1 MLDTDPNRH
10 ILLADDEPGI
20 RDSLGRYL
28 EQASYE
34 VTFAAD
40 GYEALDCMERQRF
53 FLVLTDIMMPKLNG
67 LELLAHVHENFPGTD
82 VIMITGNLDAD
93 YAIEALRHGAH
104 DYFQKPLHYDE
115 VLITVERVREKQRLK
130 RTEREMNTLKAAA
143 YETVIGFVQ
152 AVEEKDRDT
161 KGHSLR
167 VSVLTEELGRALDLD
182 DAALVTCRYAGLL
195 HDVGKIGIPESI
207 LNKPAALTGAEF
219 AIVRNHAII
228 GARILEPIT
237 FLQDVATAIRS
248 HHENWDGTGYPDRL
262 AGEAIPRISRLVR
275 LADVYDGLAMDRPY
289 RGAVPAAEVRDY
301 IAAHAGSLFDPE
313 IARVFIDDVMPAGA
327 LTLAAV

>member
-1 MLDTDPNRH
+1 
-10 ILLADDEPGI
+10 
-20 RDSLGRYL
+20 
-28 EQASYE
+28 
-34 VTFAAD
+34 
-40 GYEALDCMERQRF
+40 
-53 FLVLTDIMMPKLNG
+53 MMPKLNG

-207 LNKPAALTGAEF
+207 LNKPASLTGAEF
-219 AIVRNHAII
+219 AIVRNHAVI

-237 FLQDVATAIRS
+237 FLKDVATAVRS

-262 AGEAIPRISRLVR
+262 AGKAIPRISRLVR
-275 LADVYDGLAMDRPY
+275 LADVYDGLTMDRPY